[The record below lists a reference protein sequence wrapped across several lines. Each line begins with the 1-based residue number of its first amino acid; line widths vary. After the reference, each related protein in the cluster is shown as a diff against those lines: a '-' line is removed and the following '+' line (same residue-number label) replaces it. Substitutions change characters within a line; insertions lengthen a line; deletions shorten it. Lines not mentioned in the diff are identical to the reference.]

1 MKEYFIAENGQE
13 KGPFSLK
20 DLKYQTVLPDTLIWK
35 EGWPAW
41 VKAKEAA
48 KDVPE
53 IDLII
58 NDTPPPPPVP
68 ETEEKPKKKSTASVL
83 TSVMKASEG
92 DLDAIGS
99 LLGNKEK
106 EQEETILEDKPSYT
120 ALFYGFIGEHL
131 DKLLEKNQKKVGSDF
146 FFTNL
151 SKIRNYYKGLSET
164 RQRSFTFLLSCFLIF
179 ALISVFSFDLF
190 AAFAVTAFWAGFVAL
205 NQLKF
210 IDNTFNKIT
219 DWVVLFT
226 MGWLP
231 KGIKRAIAKFAK
243 FILFLII
250 LYFIGFILGIVYMAY
265 RIIIAF
271 VNPDK
276 LPSFEQ
282 GD

>member
-1 MKEYFIAENGQE
+1 MKEYFIGENGQE

-20 DLKYQTVLPDTLIWK
+20 DLKYETVLPDTLIWK

-41 VKAKEAA
+41 ITAKEAA

-58 NDTPPPPPVP
+58 NDAPAPPPVREP
-68 ETEEKPKKKSTASVL
+68 EKKPKKRSTASIL
-83 TSVMKASEG
+83 TTAMRASEG

-99 LLGNKEK
+99 LMGKKQK
-106 EQEETILEDKPSYT
+106 EQEEETILEDKPSYM

-131 DKLLEKNQKKVGSDF
+131 DQLLKKNEHKVGSDF

-151 SKIRNYYKGLSET
+151 SKIRSYYKGLSES

-179 ALISVFSFDLF
+179 SVILIFSFDLLV
-190 AAFAVTAFWAGFVAL
+190 ALGIMIFWAGFVAL

-210 IDNTFNKIT
+210 IDNTFNKVT
-219 DWVVLFT
+219 DWIVLFT

-231 KGIKRAIAKFAK
+231 KAAKGAIAGFAK
-243 FILFLII
+243 FVIFLII
-250 LYFIGFILGIVYMAY
+250 LYFIGFYLGLLYLAY
-265 RIIIAF
+265 RVIIAF
-271 VNPDK
+271 VNPEK
-276 LPSFEQ
+276 LPSFE
-282 GD
+282 